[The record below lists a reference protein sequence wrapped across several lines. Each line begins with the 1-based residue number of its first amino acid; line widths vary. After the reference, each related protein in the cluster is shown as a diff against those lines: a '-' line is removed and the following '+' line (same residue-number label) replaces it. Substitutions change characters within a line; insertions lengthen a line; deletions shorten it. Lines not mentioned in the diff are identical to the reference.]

1 MGVGPAV
8 FSSAGQRT
16 EHYVPGAYSRS
27 AAIGGQGGISA
38 GNGVILGKSSMGK
51 AGVLNEFASPREAQE
66 ILGDGE
72 LLKAVALAFNPSPDY
87 TPQKIF
93 AMVVNKNTQAGRE
106 MKAGSNV
113 ILKLKS
119 AMHGVPANQLK
130 LQLSAGTDAGTKKV
144 QFVFKG
150 DDNTKETIDN
160 IGKESISLLYTG
172 TGSASTV
179 TINNEGLYVS
189 VTGAA
194 GDSINVLFEDF
205 PTIEQVV
212 ARLNDTGKFA
222 AVQLETE
229 SNAPS
234 NRLDAVTSLSIKTA
248 AQTLKSDLYALIST
262 LKNSYYIGKDNVEK
276 EAGATNTMPDVDA
289 DFVYFT
295 GATAGTY
302 TIADWNEALGKLETE
317 DVHIISTPSTDQ
329 AVHTLISNHCTLMS
343 STVNR
348 KERTYLV
355 GGARGEVIA
364 DALANAKSLNS
375 KYGSYVYPAAN
386 VNSPLTGES
395 EDIPASYVA
404 CMLLGMECAVSVNEP
419 LTWKNLSVNKF
430 LVKLKIPEMEKLIK
444 GGVLCCGTTDDNRLA
459 VIRAMT
465 TYQGGSQLQ
474 LVERSMVREDL
485 YMNRDLRNQYS
496 KNVGRPGLDKGGA
509 AVEILQNTARM
520 WRTDGLVVPNDKG
533 ENVWGVVVRKSGD
546 KTYIEFNRNL
556 TAPQNFFFVT
566 AYNYI
571 YDTASVEV

>member
-1 MGVGPAV
+1 
-8 FSSAGQRT
+8 
-16 EHYVPGAYSRS
+16 

-38 GNGVILGKSSMGK
+38 GNGVILGKSSMGA

-87 TPQKIF
+87 TPQKIY
-93 AMVVNKNTQAGRE
+93 AMVVNGNKQAERQ
-106 MKAGSNV
+106 MKSGENV
-113 ILKLKS
+113 ILNLKS
-119 AMHGVPANQLK
+119 AMYGVPANQLK
-130 LQLSAGTDAGTKKV
+130 MQLSAGTDAGTKKV
-144 QFVFKG
+144 VCVFKG
-150 DDNTKETIDN
+150 DDETKETIDN

-172 TGSASTV
+172 SGSAATV
-179 TINNEGLYVS
+179 TIDNDKLAVS
-189 VTGAA
+189 VADAA
-194 GDSINVLFEDF
+194 DGIEILFEDF
-205 PTIEQVV
+205 PTVEQIV
-212 ARLNDTGKFA
+212 ARLNDTGVFA
-222 AVQLETE
+222 AIQLETE
-229 SNAPS
+229 SNAPA
-234 NRLDAVTSLSIKTA
+234 NQLDAVTSQDVKTSA
-248 AQTLKSDLYALIST
+248 RTLRSDLYALISA
-262 LKNSYYIGKDNVEK
+262 LKSSYYVGKENVEK
-276 EAGATNTMPDVDA
+276 EDGAANIMPDVDA

-295 GATAGTY
+295 GAAAGTY
-302 TIADWNEALGKLETE
+302 TVADWNEALGKLETE
-317 DVHIISTPSTDQ
+317 DVQIVSSPSTDHT
-329 AVHTLISNHCTLMS
+329 VHMLISNHCTLMS

-348 KERTYLV
+348 KERTWLL
-355 GGARGEVIA
+355 GGAKGEAMA

-395 EDIPASYVA
+395 EDVAASYVA
-404 CMLLGMECAVSVNEP
+404 CMLLGVEAAVAVNEP

-465 TYQGGSQLQ
+465 AYQGGSQLQ

-485 YMNRDLRNQYS
+485 YMNRDLRNRFS
-496 KNVGRPGLDKGGA
+496 VDVGRPGISKGNEAEKTLLNA
-509 AVEILQNTARM
+509 ARD
-520 WRTDGLVVPNDKG
+520 WKTDGLIVPNDKG
-533 ENVWGVVVRKSGD
+533 ENVWGIVARKRGD

-556 TAPQNFFFVT
+556 TAPQNFFFIT

>member
-38 GNGVILGKSSMGK
+38 GNGVILGKSSMGM
-51 AGVLNEFASPREAQE
+51 AGVLNEFSSPREAQE

-93 AMVVNKNTQAGRE
+93 AMVVNGNTRGGRE
-106 MKAGSNV
+106 MKSGSNV
-113 ILKLKS
+113 ILNLKS
-119 AMHGVPANQLK
+119 AMYGIPANQLK
-130 LQLSAGTDAGTKKV
+130 MRLSEGTDAGTKKIHLI
-144 QFVFKG
+144 FRG
-150 DDNTKETIDN
+150 DDDTAEEIDN
-160 IGKESISLLYTG
+160 IGKESLSLLYTG
-172 TGSASTV
+172 AGSAAAV
-179 TINNEGLYVS
+179 TIDNDKLSVV
-189 VTGAA
+189 VTGEN
-194 GDSINVLFEDF
+194 DSIEILFAEF

-212 ARLNDTGKFA
+212 ARLNDTGVFA
-222 AVQLETE
+222 AFQLETE
-229 SNAPS
+229 SNVAA
-234 NRLDAVTSLSIKTA
+234 NQLDAVTSLDIKTA
-248 AQTLKSDLYALIST
+248 AQILRSDLYALISA
-262 LKNSYYIGKDNVEK
+262 LNSSYYIGKGNVEK
-276 EAGATNTMPDVDA
+276 ETGAVNIMPDVDA

-295 GATAGTY
+295 GASAGTY
-302 TIADWNEALGKLETE
+302 AINDWNEALGKLETE
-317 DVHIISTPSTDQ
+317 NIQIISSPSTDHM
-329 AVHTLISNHCTLMS
+329 VHVLINNHCTLMS

-348 KERTYLV
+348 KERAWLL
-355 GGARGEVIA
+355 GGAKGEAIA

-386 VNSPLTGES
+386 VNSPLTGAA
-395 EDIPASYVA
+395 EDVAASYVA

-419 LTWKNLSVNKF
+419 LTWKNVGVNKF

-465 TYQGGSQLQ
+465 TYKGGSQLQ

-485 YMNRDLRNQYS
+485 YMNRDLRNRFS
-496 KNVGRPGLDKGGA
+496 VGVGRPGISKGSEA
-509 AVEILQNTARM
+509 ENILLNTAIQ
-520 WRTDGLVVPNDKG
+520 WKTDGLIVPNDKG
-533 ENVWGVVVRKSGD
+533 QNVWGIIIRKSGD

-556 TAPQNFFFVT
+556 TAPQNFFFIT

-571 YDTASVEV
+571 YDTASVAV

>member
-16 EHYVPGAYSRS
+16 EHFVPGAYSRS

-51 AGVLNEFASPREAQE
+51 AGVLNEFASPKEAQE

-72 LLKAVALAFNPSPDY
+72 LLKAVALAFTPSPDY

-93 AMVVNKNTQAGRE
+93 AMVVNENKQAGRE
-106 MKAGSNV
+106 MKSGVNV
-113 ILKLKS
+113 ILNLKS
-119 AMHGVPANQLK
+119 AMYGVPANQLK
-130 LQLSAGTDAGTKKV
+130 MQMSAGTDAGTKKV
-144 QFVFKG
+144 VCIFKG
-150 DDNTKETIDN
+150 DDDTKETIDN

-172 TGSASTV
+172 AGSAAAV
-179 TINNEGLYVS
+179 TIDNDKLAVT
-189 VTGAA
+189 VTGAD
-194 GDSINVLFEDF
+194 DSIEILFEDF

-212 ARLNDTGKFA
+212 ARLNDTGVFA
-222 AVQLETE
+222 AIQLETE
-229 SNAPS
+229 SNVPA
-234 NRLDAVTSLSIKTA
+234 NQLDAVTSQDVKTTA
-248 AQTLKSDLYALIST
+248 RTLRSDLYALISA
-262 LKNSYYIGKDNVEK
+262 LNNSYYIGKGNVEK
-276 EAGATNTMPDVDA
+276 EEGAANVMPDIDT

-295 GATAGTY
+295 GAAAGTY
-302 TIADWNEALGKLETE
+302 TIADWDKALGKLETE
-317 DVHIISTPSTDQ
+317 NIQIVSSPTTDH
-329 AVHTLISNHCTLMS
+329 AAHVLISNHCTLMS

-348 KERTYLV
+348 KERTWLL
-355 GGARGEVIA
+355 GGAKGEVIA

-386 VNSPLTGES
+386 VNSPLTGEA
-395 EDIPASYVA
+395 EDVPASYVA
-404 CMLLGMECAVSVNEP
+404 CMLLGMEAAAAVNEP

-485 YMNRDLRNQYS
+485 YMNRDLRNRFS
-496 KNVGRPGLDKGGA
+496 IDVGRPGISKGNEAEKTLLNA
-509 AVEILQNTARM
+509 ARDWKA
-520 WRTDGLVVPNDKG
+520 DGLIIPTDEGK
-533 ENVWGVVVRKSGD
+533 NVWGVIVRKSGD

-556 TAPQNFFFVT
+556 TAPQNFFFIT

>member
-16 EHYVPGAYSRS
+16 EHFVPGAYSRS

-38 GNGVILGKSSMGK
+38 GNGVILGKSSMGM
-51 AGVLNEFASPREAQE
+51 AGVLNEFSSPREARE

-93 AMVVNKNTQAGRE
+93 AMVVNGNTQAVRQ
-106 MKAGSNV
+106 MKSGSNV
-113 ILKLKS
+113 ILNLKS
-119 AMHGVPANQLK
+119 AMYGVPANQLK
-130 LQLSAGTDAGTKKV
+130 MRLSAGTDAGTKKLH
-144 QFVFKG
+144 FIFKG
-150 DDNTKETIDN
+150 DDDTAEKIGN
-160 IGKESISLLYTG
+160 IGKESLSLLYTG
-172 TGSASTV
+172 TGSAAAV
-179 TINNEGLYVS
+179 TIDNEKLVVA

-194 GDSINVLFEDF
+194 DSITILFEDF

-229 SNAPS
+229 SNAAA
-234 NRLDAVTSLSIKTA
+234 NQLDAVTSQDVKASA
-248 AQTLKSDLYALIST
+248 ATLRSDLYALISA
-262 LKNSYYIGKDNVEK
+262 LKNSYYIGKENVEK
-276 EAGATNTMPDVDA
+276 ADGAANILPDVDT
-289 DFVYFT
+289 DFIYFT

-302 TIADWNEALGKLETE
+302 MVDDWNEALGKLETE
-317 DVHIISTPSTDQ
+317 DIQIVSSPSTDHT
-329 AVHTLISNHCTLMS
+329 VHVLISNHCTLMS

-348 KERTYLV
+348 KERTCLL
-355 GGARGEVIA
+355 GGAKGEAMA
-364 DALANAKSLNS
+364 DALANAKSINS
-375 KYGSYVYPAAN
+375 KYASYVYPAVN
-386 VNSPLTGES
+386 VNSPLTGEA
-395 EDIPASYVA
+395 EDVAASYVA

-419 LTWKNLSVNKF
+419 LTWKNVSVNKF

-485 YMNRDLRNQYS
+485 YMNRDLRNRFS
-496 KNVGRPGLDKGGA
+496 VNVGRPGISKGNEA
-509 AVEILQNTARM
+509 ENILLNTAIQ
-520 WRTDGLVVPNDKG
+520 WKDDGLIVPNDKG
-533 ENVWGVVVRKSGD
+533 QNVWGILVRKSGD

-556 TAPQNFFFVT
+556 TAPQNFFFIT

>member
-38 GNGVILGKSSMGK
+38 GNGVILGNSSMGA

-87 TPQKIF
+87 TPQKIY
-93 AMVVNKNTQAGRE
+93 AMVVNGNTQATRQ
-106 MKAGSNV
+106 MKSGSNV
-113 ILKLKS
+113 ILNLKS
-119 AMHGVPANQLK
+119 AIYGVPANQLK
-130 LQLSAGTDAGTKKV
+130 MQLLAGTDAGTKKV
-144 QFVFKG
+144 VCVFKG
-150 DDNTKETIDN
+150 DDDTKETIDN

-172 TGSASTV
+172 SGSAATV
-179 TINNEGLYVS
+179 TIDNNKLAVS
-189 VTGAA
+189 VTGATD
-194 GDSINVLFEDF
+194 GIEVLFKDF

-212 ARLNDTGKFA
+212 SRLNDTGKFA
-222 AVQLETE
+222 AIQLETE
-229 SNAPS
+229 SNVPA
-234 NRLDAVTSLSIKTA
+234 NQLDAVTSQTIKTTA
-248 AQTLKSDLYALIST
+248 RTLRSDLYALISA
-262 LKNSYYIGKDNVEK
+262 LKSSYYVGKDNVEK
-276 EAGATNTMPDVDA
+276 ANGAANIIPDIDT

-302 TIADWNEALGKLETE
+302 TVADWNEALGKLETE
-317 DVHIISTPSTDQ
+317 NIQIVSSPSTDHT
-329 AVHTLISNHCTLMS
+329 VHVLISNHCTLMS

-348 KERTYLV
+348 KERTWLL
-355 GGARGEVIA
+355 GGVKGEAMA

-375 KYGSYVYPAAN
+375 KYGSYIYPAAN
-386 VNSPLTGES
+386 VNSPLTGET
-395 EDIPASYVA
+395 EDIAASYVA
-404 CMLLGMECAVSVNEP
+404 CMLLGMEAAVAVNEP

-430 LVKLKIPEMEKLIK
+430 LVKLKMPEMEKLIK

-465 TYQGGSQLQ
+465 TYHGGSQLQ

-485 YMNRDLRNQYS
+485 YMNRDIRNRFS
-496 KNVGRPGLDKGGA
+496 VGVGRPGLDKGNA
-509 AVEILQNTARM
+509 AIDILQNTARM
-520 WRTDGLVVPNDKG
+520 WKTDGLIVPNDKG
-533 ENVWGVVVRKSGD
+533 ENVWGIVVRKSGD
-546 KTYIEFNRNL
+546 KTYLEFNRNL
-556 TAPQNFFFVT
+556 TAPQNFFFIT

>member
-38 GNGVILGKSSMGK
+38 GNGVILGKSSMGA

-93 AMVVNKNTQAGRE
+93 AMVVNGNTQAERQ
-106 MKAGSNV
+106 MKSGANV
-113 ILKLKS
+113 ILNLKS
-119 AMHGVPANQLK
+119 AMYGVPANQLK
-130 LQLSAGTDAGTKKV
+130 MQLSAGTDAGTKKL
-144 QFVFKG
+144 QFIFKG
-150 DDNTKETIDN
+150 DEDTAEKIDN

-172 TGSASTV
+172 AGSAATV
-179 TINNEGLYVS
+179 TIDNDKLAVS
-189 VTGAA
+189 VTGAV
-194 GDSINVLFEDF
+194 DDIEILFEDF
-205 PTIEQVV
+205 PTVEQVV
-212 ARLNDTGKFA
+212 ARLNDTGVFA
-222 AVQLETE
+222 AIQLETE
-229 SNAPS
+229 SNVPA
-234 NRLDAVTSLSIKTA
+234 NQLDAVTSQDVKTSA
-248 AQTLKSDLYALIST
+248 RTLRSDLYALISA
-262 LKNSYYIGKDNVEK
+262 LKSSYYVGKENVEK
-276 EAGATNTMPDVDA
+276 EDGAANIMPDIDA

-295 GATAGTY
+295 GATEGTY
-302 TIADWNEALGKLETE
+302 TVADWNEALGKLETE
-317 DVHIISTPSTDQ
+317 DVQIVSSPSTDHT
-329 AVHTLISNHCTLMS
+329 VHVLISNHCTLMS

-348 KERTYLV
+348 KERTWLL
-355 GGARGEVIA
+355 GGAKSEAMA
-364 DALANAKSLNS
+364 DALANAKSLNN

-386 VNSPLTGES
+386 VNSPLTGEA
-395 EDIPASYVA
+395 EDIAASYVA
-404 CMLLGMECAVSVNEP
+404 CMLLGMEAAVSVNEP

-465 TYQGGSQLQ
+465 TYQGGRQLQ

-485 YMNRDLRNQYS
+485 YMNRDLRNRFS
-496 KNVGRPGLDKGGA
+496 IDVGRPGISKGNEAEKTLLNA
-509 AVEILQNTARM
+509 ARDWKA
-520 WRTDGLVVPNDKG
+520 DGLIVPTDEGK
-533 ENVWGVVVRKSGD
+533 NVWGIVVLKRGD
-546 KTYIEFNRNL
+546 KTFIEFNRNL
-556 TAPQNFFFVT
+556 TAPQNFFFIT

>member
-38 GNGVILGKSSMGK
+38 GNGVILGKSSMGM

-87 TPQKIF
+87 TPQKIY
-93 AMVVNKNTQAGRE
+93 AMVVNGNTQSARN
-106 MKAGSNV
+106 MKSGSNV
-113 ILKLKS
+113 ILNLKS
-119 AMHGVPANQLK
+119 AMYGVPANQLK
-130 LQLSAGTDAGTKKV
+130 MQLSAGTDAGTKKL
-144 QFVFKG
+144 QFIFKG
-150 DDNTKETIDN
+150 DDETAEKIDN
-160 IGKESISLLYTG
+160 IGKESFSLLYTG
-172 TGSASTV
+172 AGGAATV
-179 TINNEGLYVS
+179 TIDNDKLSVT

-194 GDSINVLFEDF
+194 DSIEILFEDF

-212 ARLNDTGKFA
+212 ARLNDTGVFA
-222 AVQLETE
+222 AVLLETE
-229 SNAPS
+229 SNVAA
-234 NRLDAVTSLSIKTA
+234 NQLDAVTSLDIKGGVKI
-248 AQTLKSDLYALIST
+248 LKSNLYALISA
-262 LKNSYYIGKDNVEK
+262 LNSSYYIGKGNVEK
-276 EAGATNTMPDVDA
+276 ETGAANVMPDVDA

-295 GATAGTY
+295 GASAGTY
-302 TIADWNEALGKLETE
+302 TIADWNDALGKLETE
-317 DVHIISTPSTDQ
+317 DIHIVSSPSTDHT
-329 AVHTLISNHCTLMS
+329 VHVLISNHCALMS

-348 KERTYLV
+348 KERTWLL
-355 GGARGEVIA
+355 GGAMGEAIG

-386 VNSPLTGES
+386 VNSPLTGAA
-395 EDIPASYVA
+395 EDIAASYVA
-404 CMLLGMECAVSVNEP
+404 CMLLGMECAVAVNEP
-419 LTWKNLSVNKF
+419 LTWKNVGVNKF

-485 YMNRDLRNQYS
+485 YMNRDLRNRFS
-496 KNVGRPGLDKGGA
+496 VNVGRPGNGPVSEAENILLNTAIQWKADGLIVPTDKG
-509 AVEILQNTARM
+509 Q
-520 WRTDGLVVPNDKG
+520 
-533 ENVWGVVVRKSGD
+533 NVWGIIIRKSGD

-556 TAPQNFFFVT
+556 TAPQNFFFIT